1 MIATAALVALGCAG
15 DPAGAV
21 IGGHRV
27 DPATIPYLADLDGCT
42 GTLIA
47 PDRVLTA
54 AHCTAHIED
63 GDAIRLAGGEMRR
76 VKRMADDYD
85 YARRV
90 PVDDDAEADPVPF
103 DAAIV
108 ALDAPITDIAPI
120 RLATAADA
128 ALYRAGTRAT
138 TIGLGITDY
147 NDSDA
152 VGALRAGTVEIH
164 SDAACSSLLAIV
176 HSDSEYVPAAMLC
189 TTDPDG
195 RAPFVSG
202 CFGDSGGPL
211 VVTAADGAPL
221 QVGIDNWGA
230 YCGTAT
236 AIRRTTPTSPRSS
249 RSRDRQPGMGARRAR
264 APEADRHGRHG
275 AYGVLHAAH
284 LRRPPA
290 DPPRLCVRRRSR
302 APRALVEPALHD
314 PGVAA
319 RRPFSCTVKAQT
331 HGGATVSDES
341 ASALDSRPGAA
352 AWLSRPPTAFP
363 TRWPAGTP
371 EPLRSQL
378 EALVGA
384 EQVRHRV
391 SDLVRYAADASPYRL
406 LPQAVVAARECD
418 DVGAVVD
425 YARAQDIPVT
435 LRSGGT
441 SLCGQAQG
449 SGILIDVRHHWRGV
463 EVEDDGAR
471 VRVKPG
477 TVLAHVNRRLA
488 RHGRRL
494 GPDPASLEACTV
506 GGVIANN
513 SGGMRCGTTADA
525 YSPCAR

>member
-108 ALDAPITDIAPI
+108 ALDAPITDVAPI

-221 QVGIDNWGA
+221 QVGIDDWGA
-230 YCGTAT
+230 YCGTRHGDPENYADVAAIVAFAMTANPVWEPVALGRPKLTGTVAT
-236 AIRRTTPTSPRSS
+236 GRTVFCTPPTYADPQPTRLAYAFDDGPVRLVRSS
-249 RSRDRQPGMGARRAR
+249 SRRFTIPASLRGD
-264 APEADRHGRHG
+264 
-275 AYGVLHAAH
+275 H
-284 LRRPPA
+284 L
-290 DPPRLCVRRRSR
+290 
-302 APRALVEPALHD
+302 
-314 PGVAA
+314 
-319 RRPFSCTVKAQT
+319 SCSVKALT
-331 HGGATVSDES
+331 IGGATLSDES
-341 ASALDSRPGAA
+341 ASARI
-352 AWLSRPPTAFP
+352 
-363 TRWPAGTP
+363 AG
-371 EPLRSQL
+371 R
-378 EALVGA
+378 A
-384 EQVRHRV
+384 
-391 SDLVRYAADASPYRL
+391 RL
-406 LPQAVVAARECD
+406 
-418 DVGAVVD
+418 
-425 YARAQDIPVT
+425 
-435 LRSGGT
+435 
-441 SLCGQAQG
+441 
-449 SGILIDVRHHWRGV
+449 
-463 EVEDDGAR
+463 
-471 VRVKPG
+471 
-477 TVLAHVNRRLA
+477 
-488 RHGRRL
+488 HG
-494 GPDPASLEACTV
+494 
-506 GGVIANN
+506 
-513 SGGMRCGTTADA
+513 
-525 YSPCAR
+525 